1 MIFGNGWRP
10 ADTGQWVIAP
20 AAPGRLASPMKN
32 FLSRTLLD
40 WWRRPGAAE
49 RTPLPQ
55 LKDEDWALALHGLP
69 FLGRLDADTSTR
81 VRVLAAE
88 LLARKQFTG
97 AGGLEVEPDMA
108 VLIAVQAVLPVN
120 RLGLRW
126 YDDFSEIIVYPSEFI
141 VDREVSNDLGLVS
154 RQNEVLSGEA
164 MHGGPVVLS
173 WHDASN
179 PGEGEHAY
187 NVVIHEFAHKL
198 DLADGEAD
206 GCPPLGAAERA
217 RWLDLL
223 HTALDD
229 FCDRVDAVEA
239 SIPADV
245 DPESEAA
252 DRYWA
257 RLPLDAYAA
266 TDPAEFFAVASE
278 AWFVGRE
285 RFEAAYPAL
294 AEGFRRLYG

>member
-1 MIFGNGWRP
+1 
-10 ADTGQWVIAP
+10 
-20 AAPGRLASPMKN
+20 MKN
-32 FLSRTLLD
+32 LLSRTLAT
-40 WWRRPGAAE
+40 WWRRPGAAS
-49 RTPLPQ
+49 RAAGPALG
-55 LKDEDWALALHGLP
+55 DDDWSYALRWLP
-69 FLGRLDADTSTR
+69 FLARLDADTASR
-81 VRVLAAE
+81 VRALAAE

-97 AGGLEVEPDMA
+97 AAGLVMTRDMA
-108 VLIAVQAVLPVN
+108 MLIAVQAVLPVN

-126 YDDFSEIIVYPSEFI
+126 YDDFSEIIVYPSEFL
-141 VDREVSNDLGLVS
+141 VDREVSDDLGLVS

-173 WHDASN
+173 WIDASN
-179 PGEGEHAY
+179 PGEGDHAY

-217 RWLDLL
+217 RWLDTLE
-223 HTALDD
+223 AAYDD
-229 FCDRVDAVEA
+229 FCQRLEDVEA
-239 SIPADV
+239 SIPRHV
-245 DPESEAA
+245 DPESDDA
-252 DRYWA
+252 DPYWA

-266 TDPAEFFAVASE
+266 TDPSEFFAVASE

>member
-1 MIFGNGWRP
+1 M
-10 ADTGQWVIAP
+10 
-20 AAPGRLASPMKN
+20 AAAAAT
-32 FLSRTLLD
+32 LSD
-40 WWRRPGAAE
+40 A
-49 RTPLPQ
+49 
-55 LKDEDWALALHGLP
+55 DWAYAVRWLP
-69 FLGRLDADTSTR
+69 FLGRLDADTVTR
-81 VRVLAAE
+81 VRQLAAE
-88 LLARKQFTG
+88 MLASKQFSG
-97 AGGLEVEPDMA
+97 AGGLVVEADMA

-126 YDDFSEIIVYPSEFI
+126 YDDFSEIILYPSEFR
-141 VDREVSNDLGLVS
+141 VDREVSDELGLVR
-154 RQNEVLSGEA
+154 RQQEVLSGEA

-173 WHDASN
+173 WIDASS
-179 PGEGEHAY
+179 PEEGEHAY

-206 GCPPLGAAERA
+206 GCPPLGAGDRA
-217 RWLDLL
+217 RWLDELE
-223 HTALDD
+223 AAYDD
-229 FCDRVDAVEA
+229 FCDRLEAIEA

-252 DRYWA
+252 DPYWA

-266 TDPAEFFAVASE
+266 TDPSEFFAVASE

-294 AEGFRRLYG
+294 AAGMRRLYG

>member
-1 MIFGNGWRP
+1 MLG
-10 ADTGQWVIAP
+10 
-20 AAPGRLASPMKN
+20 
-32 FLSRTLLD
+32 
-40 WWRRPGAAE
+40 
-49 RTPLPQ
+49 
-55 LKDEDWALALHGLP
+55 DEDWSYAVRWLP
-69 FLGRLDADTSTR
+69 FLGRLDPEASTR
-81 VRVLAAE
+81 VRSLAAE

-97 AGGLEVEPDMA
+97 AGGLVLEPDMA

-141 VDREVSNDLGLVS
+141 VDREVSDDLGLVR
-154 RQNEVLSGEA
+154 RQREVLSGEA

-173 WHDASN
+173 WMDARS
-179 PGEGEHAY
+179 PGEGRHAY

-206 GCPPLGAAERA
+206 GCPPLGPGERA
-217 RWLDLL
+217 RWLDCLE
-223 HTALDD
+223 AAYDD
-229 FCDRVDAVEA
+229 FCERVDAVEA
-239 SIPADV
+239 SIPAHV
-245 DPESEAA
+245 DPDGEDA
-252 DRYWA
+252 DLYWA

-266 TDPAEFFAVASE
+266 TDPSEFFAVASE

-294 AEGFRRLYG
+294 AERLRRLYG

>member
-1 MIFGNGWRP
+1 
-10 ADTGQWVIAP
+10 
-20 AAPGRLASPMKN
+20 MKN
-32 FLSRTLLD
+32 SLSRTLLD
-40 WWRRPGAAE
+40 WWRRPGISA
-49 RTPLPQ
+49 RPPGTRLS
-55 LKDEDWALALHGLP
+55 DEDWALALHWLP
-69 FLGRLDADTSTR
+69 FLARLDGETSAR
-81 VRVLAAE
+81 VRSLAAE

-97 AGGLEVEPDMA
+97 AGGLEIEPGMA
-108 VLIAVQAVLPVN
+108 LLIAVQAVLPVN

-141 VDREVSNDLGLVS
+141 VDREVSDDLGLVS

-173 WHDASN
+173 WIDASN
-179 PGEGEHAY
+179 PGEGDHAY

-217 RWLDLL
+217 RWLDTLE
-223 HTALDD
+223 AAYDD
-229 FCDRVDAVEA
+229 FCQRLEDVEA
-239 SIPADV
+239 SIPRHV
-245 DPESEAA
+245 DPDSDDA
-252 DRYWA
+252 DPYWA

-266 TDPAEFFAVASE
+266 TDPSEFFAVASE

-285 RFEAAYPAL
+285 RFEQAYPAL

>member
-1 MIFGNGWRP
+1 
-10 ADTGQWVIAP
+10 
-20 AAPGRLASPMKN
+20 MKN
-32 FLSRTLLD
+32 LLPRALVD
-40 WWRRPGAAE
+40 WWRRPGAAPAAARPGLSE
-49 RTPLPQ
+49 A
-55 LKDEDWALALHGLP
+55 DWAYALRWLP
-69 FLGRLDADTSTR
+69 FLGRLDGDSASR
-81 VRVLAAE
+81 VRRLAAE

-97 AGGLEVEPDMA
+97 AGGLELTADMA
-108 VLIAVQAVLPVN
+108 LLIAVQAVLPVN

-126 YDDFSEIIVYPSEFI
+126 YDDFSEIIVYPSEFR
-141 VDREVSNDLGLVS
+141 VDREVHDELGLVR
-154 RQNEVLSGEA
+154 RQREVLAGEA

-173 WHDASN
+173 WMDASS
-179 PGEGEHAY
+179 PSEGDHAY

-223 HTALDD
+223 EAAYEN
-229 FCDRVDAVEA
+229 FCDRLDAVET

-252 DRYWA
+252 DPYWA

-266 TDPAEFFAVASE
+266 TDPSEFFAVASE

-285 RFEAAYPAL
+285 RFEAAWPAL
-294 AEGFRRLYG
+294 AERFRQLYG